1 MNSITYA
8 GFWRRL
14 AALFIDSS
22 LLGTLFLILNYGLG
36 YFSIEKIEQSPWQL
50 FLVNDLLAALIII
63 LYWIRCAATPGKL
76 LFNCE
81 IVQVTTYTAITPLQ
95 ALLRYLGYFISA
107 IPLGL
112 GFLWILRDTRKQ
124 GWHDK
129 MARTVVILRD
139 ESQIPLSQLM
149 KEAQ

>member
-1 MNSITYA
+1 VISVTYA

-14 AALFIDSS
+14 AALFIDF
-22 LLGTLFLILNYGLG
+22 LLLATLFLILDYGLG
-36 YFSIEKIEQSPWQL
+36 YFSIGNTEQLPWQL
-50 FLVNDLLAALIII
+50 LLVNDLLAAFIII
-63 LYWIRCAATPGKL
+63 FCWICCAATPGKL

-81 IVQVTTYTAITPLQ
+81 IVQATTYTAITPFQ
-95 ALLRYLGYFISA
+95 ALLRYLGYIISS

-112 GFLWILRDTRKQ
+112 GFLWILHDTRKQ

-129 MARTVVILRD
+129 IARTVVILRD